1 MPPIIAVIIAI
12 ALSGSFT
19 LPENKKV
26 DYSPEER
33 REQAVIVHL
42 KLADGK
48 FGDPKERESIIAL
61 GDKLNQIIK
70 KKRVGEYD
78 GHEFGEGFATLYTYG
93 PDANKLFDA
102 IIETVKERPSRSGS
116 YIIKRFGSP
125 GAKEERRDL

>member
-1 MPPIIAVIIAI
+1 MPTIIAVIIGL
-12 ALSGSFT
+12 ALSCSST
-19 LPENKKV
+19 LPENKRM
-26 DYSPEER
+26 DYSPEEQS
-33 REQAVIVHL
+33 EQAVIVHL

-70 KKRVGEYD
+70 KKKVGEYD
-78 GHEFGEGFATLYTYG
+78 GHEFGQGFATLYMYG

-102 IIETVKERPSRSGS
+102 IIETVKEQPSRSGS
-116 YIIKRFGSP
+116 YITKRFGSP

>member
-1 MPPIIAVIIAI
+1 MPIIAVTIAV
-12 ALSGSFT
+12 ALSCAST
-19 LPENKKV
+19 LPENKKMN
-26 DYSPEER
+26 YSPEER
-33 REQAVIVHL
+33 SEQALIVHL

-70 KKRVGEYD
+70 KQRLGEYD
-78 GHEFGEGFATLYTYG
+78 GHEFGEGFATLYMYG

-102 IIETVKERPSRSGS
+102 IIETLKEYPSRSGS
-116 YIIKRFGSP
+116 HIIRRFGSP